1 MSEQQRSGFE
11 ELAQESKLYPQESL
25 LKVKKQQNTLY
36 IGIPKENS
44 FQENRLAITPDGVSL
59 LVNNGHEIRIETGAG
74 KESRFTDKEF
84 SDAGAKIVYSTE
96 EVFKAD
102 IVLKV
107 EPPTLDEIHYINQGK
122 VLISALQLGNQ
133 TPEYLKAINSKKLI
147 ALAYEFIED
156 KAGGMP
162 AVRAMSEIAGS
173 TVMLIAAE
181 YLSNVNNGK
190 GILLGGITG
199 VPPAKVV
206 ILGAGT
212 VAEYTARAALGL
224 GVDIQIFDNQIYKL
238 RRLKHAL
245 GQQVFTS
252 TFNNVLL
259 TEAIKQADVLI
270 GAMRIE
276 KGKMKI
282 IISEEMV
289 ASMKPGSVIIDVSID
304 QGGCIETSEITT
316 HDNPIFTKYGVIH
329 FCVPN
334 IASRVPRTA
343 TTAFNNIFVPM
354 LLQVSDEG
362 GIDEMIFN
370 NSWFMKG
377 IYAYNGHL
385 TNEHISNKFKIPYKN
400 LNLLIAPRF

>member
-1 MSEQQRSGFE
+1 MGEKHRSGFE

-25 LKVKKQQNTLY
+25 LKIKKQQNNLY

-44 FQENRLAITPDGVSL
+44 FQENRLAITPDGVNL
-59 LVNNGHEIRIETGAG
+59 LIENGHQVRIETGAG

-84 SDAGAKIVYSTE
+84 SDAGAKIVYSTD

-102 IVLKV
+102 IILKV
-107 EPPTLDEIHYINQGK
+107 EPPTIDEIQRMNPGK

-133 TPEYLKAINSKKLI
+133 TPEYLRAINNKKLT

-156 KAGGMP
+156 KVGGMP

-181 YLSNVNNGK
+181 YLSNINNGK

-212 VAEYTARAALGL
+212 VAEYAARAALGL
-224 GVDIQIFDNQIYKL
+224 GVDIQIFDNNIYKL
-238 RRLKHAL
+238 RRLKHTL

-259 TEAIKQADVLI
+259 SDAIKQADVLI

-276 KGKMKI
+276 KGKMQI

-289 ASMKPGSVIIDVSID
+289 STMKSGSVIIDVSID
-304 QGGCIETSEITT
+304 QGGCIETSEITS
-316 HDNPIFTKYGVIH
+316 HDNPIFTKYGIIH
-329 FCVPN
+329 YCVPN

-354 LLQVSDEG
+354 LLQTSDEG
-362 GIDEMIFN
+362 GIDGMIFN
-370 NSWFMKG
+370 NKWFMRG
-377 IYAYNGHL
+377 IYAYNGYV
-385 TNEHISNKFKIPYKN
+385 TNEHIANKFRVPYKD
-400 LNLLIAPRF
+400 LNLLIAAQF

>member
-1 MSEQQRSGFE
+1 MGEKHRSGFE

-25 LKVKKQQNTLY
+25 IKIKKQQNNLY

-44 FQENRLAITPDGVSL
+44 FQENRLAITPDGVNL
-59 LVNNGHEIRIETGAG
+59 LVENGHQVRIETGAG

-84 SDAGAKIVYSTE
+84 SDAGAKIVYSTD

-102 IVLKV
+102 IILKV
-107 EPPTLDEIHYINQGK
+107 EPPTIDEIQRMNPGK

-133 TPEYLKAINSKKLI
+133 TPEYLRAINNKKLT

-156 KAGGMP
+156 KVGGMP

-181 YLSNVNNGK
+181 YLSNINNGK

-212 VAEYTARAALGL
+212 VAEYAARAALGL
-224 GVDIQIFDNQIYKL
+224 GVDIQIFDNNIYKL
-238 RRLKHAL
+238 RRLKHTL

-259 TEAIKQADVLI
+259 SDAIKQADVLI

-276 KGKMKI
+276 KGKMQI

-289 ASMKPGSVIIDVSID
+289 STMKSGSVIIDVSID
-304 QGGCIETSEITT
+304 QGGCIETSEITS
-316 HDNPIFTKYGVIH
+316 HDNPIFTKYGIVH
-329 FCVPN
+329 YCVPN

-354 LLQVSDEG
+354 LLQTSDEG
-362 GIDEMIFN
+362 GIDGMIFN
-370 NSWFMKG
+370 NKWFMRG
-377 IYAYNGHL
+377 IYAYNGNV
-385 TNEHISNKFKIPYKN
+385 TNEHIANKFRVPY
-400 LNLLIAPRF
+400 LSLIHI

>member
-1 MSEQQRSGFE
+1 MGEQHRSGFE

-25 LKVKKQQNTLY
+25 LKIKKQQNILY

-44 FQENRLAITPDGVSL
+44 FQENRLAITPEGVNL

-102 IVLKV
+102 IILKV
-107 EPPTLDEIHYINQGK
+107 EPPTIDEIQYMNTGK
-122 VLISALQLGNQ
+122 ALISALQLGNQ
-133 TPEYLKAINSKKLI
+133 TPEYLRAINNKKLT

-156 KAGGMP
+156 KVGGMP

-181 YLSNVNNGK
+181 YLSNINNGK

-212 VAEYTARAALGL
+212 VAEYAARAALGL
-224 GVDIQIFDNQIYKL
+224 GVDIQIFDNNIYKL

-252 TFNNVLL
+252 TFNNALL
-259 TEAIKQADVLI
+259 SDSIKQADVLI

-276 KGKMKI
+276 KGKMQI

-289 ASMKPGSVIIDVSID
+289 STMKSGSVIIDVSID
-304 QGGCIETSEITT
+304 QGGCIETSEITS
-316 HDNPIFTKYGVIH
+316 HDNPIFTKYGIIH
-329 FCVPN
+329 YCVPN

-354 LLQVSDEG
+354 LLQTSDEG
-362 GIDEMIFN
+362 GVDGMIFN
-370 NSWFMKG
+370 NKWFMRG
-377 IYAYNGHL
+377 IYAYNGYV
-385 TNEHISNKFKIPYKN
+385 TNEHIANKFMVPYKD
-400 LNLLIAPRF
+400 LNLLIAARF